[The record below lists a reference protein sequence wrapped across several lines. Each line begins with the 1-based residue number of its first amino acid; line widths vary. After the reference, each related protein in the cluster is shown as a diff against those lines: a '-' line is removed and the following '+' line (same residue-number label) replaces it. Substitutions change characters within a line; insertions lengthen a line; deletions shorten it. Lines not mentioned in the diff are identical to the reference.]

1 MSSVSN
7 LFEWLSR
14 GFAQWHDA
22 MEDGNYKNAAQIAIA
37 RIDDLWICRRRAN
50 VEADNAEAIYAGKVG
65 LNALLDIAN
74 LCIIFCEKNW
84 VKCPAAV
91 EAAWDLIQDARNRL
105 SSLHLDP
112 DFLPYCHI
120 RIDAAADLID
130 HSFGKGLYA
139 SWEMEFDGYT
149 CTVCNRDIRSCDHVP
164 GRWYGNSQ
172 CKCVPEGGRPI
183 AVALVENPHHVR
195 CRIWPWHRN
204 DAKSDGTHVVYDV
217 CIFRIFTPEGDRTN
231 TVVNFDTLLMRSAT
245 AASETKR
252 TRACHPS
259 RKNSSHG
266 FHSFRSCRPFC
277 F

>member
-1 MSSVSN
+1 MPHKLRSHESITSTAPV
-7 LFEWLSR
+7 WL
-14 GFAQWHDA
+14 
-22 MEDGNYKNAAQIAIA
+22 
-37 RIDDLWICRRRAN
+37 N

-183 AVALVENPHHVR
+183 AVALVENPH
-195 CRIWPWHRN
+195 
-204 DAKSDGTHVVYDV
+204 DAQYAVFGLGIATTPNPTAHTWFTTCASFAYSRRKGTVQ
-217 CIFRIFTPEGDRTN
+217 TP
-231 TVVNFDTLLMRSAT
+231 
-245 AASETKR
+245 
-252 TRACHPS
+252 
-259 RKNSSHG
+259 
-266 FHSFRSCRPFC
+266 
-277 F
+277 